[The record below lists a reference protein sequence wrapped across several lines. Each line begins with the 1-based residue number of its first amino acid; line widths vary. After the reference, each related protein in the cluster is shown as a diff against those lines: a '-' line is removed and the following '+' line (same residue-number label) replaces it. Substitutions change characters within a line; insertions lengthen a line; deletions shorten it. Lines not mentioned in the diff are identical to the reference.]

1 MYAGESTGNLS
12 GDERLAAIGRLMVK
26 EDAAAGVQPIGLAI
40 VHRDP
45 VSVELGG
52 CIGRSRVERGGLPL
66 RRLLPLAKHFR
77 GRCLVEA
84 RLAFES
90 QNAERL
96 ENSQRPERIRIG
108 GIFRCLK

>member
-1 MYAGESTGNLS
+1 MYAGKAAGNLS
-12 GDERLAAIGRLMVK
+12 SDERLAAIGRLMVK

-45 VSVELGG
+45 VSVELGR
-52 CIGRSRVERGGLPL
+52 CVGRSRVERGGLPL
-66 RRLLPLAKHFR
+66 RRLLHLAKHFG

-90 QNAERL
+90 KNADRL

-108 GIFRCLK
+108 GVFWCL